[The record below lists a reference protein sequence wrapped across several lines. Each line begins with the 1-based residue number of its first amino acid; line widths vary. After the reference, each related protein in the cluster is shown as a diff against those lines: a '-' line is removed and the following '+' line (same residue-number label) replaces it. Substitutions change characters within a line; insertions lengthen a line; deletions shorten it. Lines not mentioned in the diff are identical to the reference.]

1 MPLLN
6 FLPSS
11 RHPSHYSNSQEPTR
25 AFSYANIERRWNRG
39 GRGADG
45 ADGGDATDSNPPA
58 RAGEDRGNS
67 KEGRRRRRRR
77 RRRRPSSLHRRARR
91 SGGLTRTIDPTKHRG
106 SERER
111 ERAKAAAAVA
121 RWFLVLRPQKKKVEI
136 LLCGHFEA
144 GREGTERRRKE
155 ERCAG
160 VNWPQRPTDGRTG
173 RSA

>member
-25 AFSYANIERRWNRG
+25 AFSYANIECRWNRG

-45 ADGGDATDSNPPA
+45 ADADGGDATDSNPPA

-67 KEGRRRRRRR
+67 KEGRRRRRL
-77 RRRRPSSLHRRARR
+77 PSSLHRRARR

-111 ERAKAAAAVA
+111 ERE
-121 RWFLVLRPQKKKVEI
+121 RRPRRRQ
-136 LLCGHFEA
+136 LLGGSSFCG
-144 GREGTERRRKE
+144 RRRRKLRFCSVDILRRE
-155 ERCAG
+155 EKDQQEEGRRG
-160 VNWPQRPTDGRTG
+160 VQG
-173 RSA
+173 